1 MHSKQHRSCPHVPF
15 FTVNEDF
22 NAGTTYFFR
31 FENSQAA
38 NISIPT
44 YRDTDALEGTES
56 FSVNV
61 VSQTLPSGV
70 ELDPSR
76 ASTVVNIMDFVG
88 KQKHTEPDSPIAA
101 HAKPYST
108 YV

>member
-88 KQKHTEPDSPIAA
+88 KQKHTEPASPIAA